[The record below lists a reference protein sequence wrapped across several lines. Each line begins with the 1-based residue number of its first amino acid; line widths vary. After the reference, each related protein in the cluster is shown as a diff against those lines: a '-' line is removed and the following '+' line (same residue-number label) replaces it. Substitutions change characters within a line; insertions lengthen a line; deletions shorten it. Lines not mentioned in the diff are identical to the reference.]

1 MLYSRKVPVLCMFYS
16 LRSTYRLQQIENL
29 LSVELQIIVTFQKA
43 SIYFDLQINIFSV
56 KSFSGYY
63 SNNQNSLANR
73 KMFIDLWK

>member
-56 KSFSGYY
+56 KRALVDITVTTRIHWQIGRC
-63 SNNQNSLANR
+63 L
-73 KMFIDLWK
+73 